1 MKQSK
6 IITQQ
11 QKTFENLNIVDIK
24 LVNKKH
30 LKFSRKLSSKL
41 TITRGEKVSHVGTGS
56 SLHNGS
62 PLYSETKKCKYCSNE
77 NENILQ

>member
-11 QKTFENLNIVDIK
+11 PKTFENSDIVDI
-24 LVNKKH
+24 
-30 LKFSRKLSSKL
+30 KFSRKLSSKL
-41 TITRGEKVSHVGTGS
+41 TITRDEKVSHVGTGS

-62 PLYSETKKCKYCSNE
+62 PLYSETKKCKHCSNE
-77 NENILQ
+77 NENILR